1 LIFGLTGFYHC
12 PEISKSEFMAMSF
25 FGGPTFPVPVF
36 PGSQIVSGPIIG
48 APPQSDAPVTVPA
61 PPQVFTTLPAI
72 VSVLPT
78 STAPSP
84 VAVLSTGLPTP
95 TNVQTDPTA
104 STVLTSES
112 LTGLALGELEAII
125 TTPSQHIIG
134 VLVLLAIGWFIWK
147 HR

>member
-1 LIFGLTGFYHC
+1 
-12 PEISKSEFMAMSF
+12 
-25 FGGPTFPVPVF
+25 
-36 PGSQIVSGPIIG
+36 
-48 APPQSDAPVTVPA
+48 
-61 PPQVFTTLPAI
+61 
-72 VSVLPT
+72 
-78 STAPSP
+78 
-84 VAVLSTGLPTP
+84 VLSTGLPTP